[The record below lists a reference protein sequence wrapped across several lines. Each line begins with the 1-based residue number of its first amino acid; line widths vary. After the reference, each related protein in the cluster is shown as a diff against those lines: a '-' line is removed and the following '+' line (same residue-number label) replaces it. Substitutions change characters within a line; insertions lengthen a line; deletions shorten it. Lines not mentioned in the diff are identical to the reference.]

1 MLKTIKLYGIL
12 GQKFGREF
20 KLDVANTRE
29 AMRALSVQIAGFE
42 QFMLHAHEQGLR
54 FAVFLKGK
62 NLSKKRGKK
71 RPAIYDHE
79 TKRLITGDN
88 IGEEQLDMSTE
99 ADTIH
104 IVPRVV
110 GAGGN
115 GGLQT
120 ILGAVMV
127 VVGVIVGVVAGWTGA
142 GAVAAQGLIGAGVGM
157 MVGGIAQMLMP
168 KIDNTQDQNQD
179 GNRANKG
186 FGGAVTTVAQG
197 NPVPILYGQREIGGF
212 IVSAGQYPE
221 DQM

>member
-1 MLKTIKLYGIL
+1 MLKTIRLYGIL

-42 QFMLHAHEQGLR
+42 HFMTHAHEQGLA
-54 FAVFLKGK
+54 FAIFLKGK
-62 NLSKKRGKK
+62 GSGNKRGKK

-99 ADTIH
+99 ADIIH
-104 IVPRVV
+104 IVPRVM

-115 GGLQT
+115 NGILQLV
-120 ILGAVMV
+120 LGAILIAASFIP
-127 VVGVIVGVVAGWTGA
+127 GIGQ
-142 GAVAAQGLIGAGVGM
+142 AAQVALIGAGAGM
-157 MVGGIAQMLMP
+157 AMGGVASMLMP

-212 IVSAGQYPE
+212 IISAGQYPE

>member
-42 QFMLHAHEQGLR
+42 HFMLHAHEQGLR
-54 FAVFLKGK
+54 FAVFLKSK
-62 NLSKKRGKK
+62 NSSNKRGKK

-99 ADTIH
+99 ADVIH

-115 GGLQT
+115 GTLQT

-127 VVGVIVGVVAGWTGA
+127 VVGVIMMYTP
-142 GAVAAQGLIGAGVGM
+142 AAAYAPSVIGAGIGM
-157 MVGGIAQMLMP
+157 MVGGVAMMLMP

>member
-42 QFMLHAHEQGLR
+42 HFMTHAHEQGLA
-54 FAVFLKGK
+54 FAIFLKGK
-62 NLSKKRGKK
+62 GSSNKRGKK
-71 RPAIYDHE
+71 RPAVYDHE

-88 IGEEQLDMSTE
+88 IGEEQLDMNTD
-99 ADTIH
+99 ADIIH
-104 IVPRVV
+104 IVPRVM

-115 GGLQT
+115 NGVLQVV
-120 ILGAVMV
+120 LGIVMMV
-127 VVGVIVGVVAGWTGA
+127 VGYFTFGATTPTGMA
-142 GAVAAQGLIGAGVGM
+142 LIGAGLGM
-157 MVGGIAQMLMP
+157 AVGGVASMLMP
-168 KIDNTQDQNQD
+168 KVSTTQDQNQD
-179 GNRANKG
+179 GNRANEG
-186 FGGAVTTVAQG
+186 FGSAVTTVAQG
-197 NPVPILYGQREIGGF
+197 NPVPILYGQREVGGF

>member
-1 MLKTIKLYGIL
+1 MLKTIKLYGVL

-29 AMRALSVQIAGFE
+29 AMRALSVQIVGFE
-42 QFMLHAHEQGLR
+42 HFMLHAHEQGLR
-54 FAVFLKGK
+54 FAVFLKSK
-62 NLSKKRGKK
+62 NSSNKRGKK

-88 IGEEQLDMSTE
+88 IGEEQLDMNTE

-104 IVPRVV
+104 IVPRVM

-115 GGLQT
+115 NGILQLV
-120 ILGAVMV
+120 LGAILIAASFIP
-127 VVGVIVGVVAGWTGA
+127 GIGQ
-142 GAVAAQGLIGAGVGM
+142 AAQVALIGAGAGM
-157 MVGGIAQMLMP
+157 AMGGVASMLMP

-212 IVSAGQYPE
+212 IISAGQYPE

>member
-42 QFMLHAHEQGLR
+42 HFMLHAHEQGLR
-54 FAVFLKGK
+54 FAVFLKSK
-62 NLSKKRGKK
+62 NSSNKRGKK

-88 IGEEQLDMSTE
+88 IGEEQLDMNTE
-99 ADTIH
+99 AEVIH

-115 GGLQT
+115 GILQT

-127 VVGVIVGVVAGWTGA
+127 VVGAVAMAYGQAWGANLVGA
-142 GAVAAQGLIGAGVGM
+142 GIGM
-157 MVGGIAQMLMP
+157 MVGGVAQMLMP

-212 IVSAGQYPE
+212 IISAGQYPE

>member
-42 QFMLHAHEQGLR
+42 HFMLHAHEQGLR
-54 FAVFLKGK
+54 FAVFLKRK
-62 NLSKKRGKK
+62 NSSNKRGKK

-88 IGEEQLDMSTE
+88 IGEEQLDMNTE

-104 IVPRVV
+104 IVPRVM

-115 GGLQT
+115 NGILQLV
-120 ILGAVMV
+120 LGAILIAASFIP
-127 VVGVIVGVVAGWTGA
+127 GIGQATQVA
-142 GAVAAQGLIGAGVGM
+142 LIGAGAGM
-157 MVGGIAQMLMP
+157 AMGGVASMLMP

>member
-20 KLDVANTRE
+20 KLDVVNTRE

-42 QFMLHAHEQGLR
+42 HFMLHAHEQGLR
-54 FAVFLKGK
+54 FAVFLKSK
-62 NLSKKRGKK
+62 NSSNKRGKK

-88 IGEEQLDMSTE
+88 IGEEQLDMNTE

-104 IVPRVV
+104 IVPRVM

-115 GGLQT
+115 NGILQLV
-120 ILGAVMV
+120 LGAILIAASFIP
-127 VVGVIVGVVAGWTGA
+127 GIGQ
-142 GAVAAQGLIGAGVGM
+142 AAQVALIGAGAGM
-157 MVGGIAQMLMP
+157 AMGGVASMLMP

-212 IVSAGQYPE
+212 IISAGQYPE